1 MAAIL
6 AYPAPD
12 NVRSVAIVGAGL
24 IGASWA
30 AYFLSR
36 GIVVRATDPAPG
48 AEARLRAF
56 IDSAWTALERL
67 GLPPGADR
75 SKFAF
80 CEAIEETVQGV
91 DFVQENARED
101 EALKIELFHRIGDA
115 TPRGTIVASSSSALL
130 MSRIQSRCR
139 YPERCV
145 LGHPFNPPHLVPL
158 VEVVGGDRTDP
169 AAVDAAVAFYN
180 RIGKRAVRL
189 NREIGGHIANRLAAA
204 LWREAIHLVAT
215 GVASVED
222 VDASIAYGP
231 GLRWAI
237 MGPYLTYHMGGGT
250 GGLESF
256 FAQFGRMQEER
267 WADLGRPKMTPE
279 LQRTL
284 IEGVRDAT
292 GGKSMDE
299 LAAERDRCL
308 IAVLAALKAC
318 RAQTN

>member
-1 MAAIL
+1 MASNA
-6 AYPAPD
+6 AYRAPN
-12 NVRSVAIVGAGL
+12 NVRRIAIVGSGL

-36 GIVVRATDPAPG
+36 GIAVQATDPAPG

-56 IDSAWTALERL
+56 VSTAWPALEQL
-67 GLPPGADR
+67 GLPA
-75 SKFAF
+75 
-80 CEAIEETVQGV
+80 EAEPSRLVFFDSLEDAVEGV

-101 EALKIELFHRIGDA
+101 EAMKIELFHRIGEVA
-115 TPRGTIVASSSSALL
+115 PRETIIASSSSALL
-130 MSRIQSRCR
+130 LSRIQSRCR
-139 YPERCV
+139 NPERCV
-145 LGHPFNPPHLVPL
+145 LGHPFNPPHLIPL

-169 AAVDAAVAFYN
+169 AAVDAAIAFYD

-215 GVASVED
+215 GIASVED
-222 VDASIAYGP
+222 VDAAIAYGP

-237 MGPYLTYHMGGGT
+237 MGPYLTYHMGGGA

-256 FAQFGRMQEER
+256 FVQFGRMQEER
-267 WADLGRPKMTPE
+267 WADLGRPRMTPE
-279 LQRTL
+279 LQRVL
-284 IEGVRDAT
+284 ISGVREAT
-292 GGKSMDE
+292 RDKKMDE

-308 IAVLAALKAC
+308 IALLAALNSC
-318 RAQTN
+318 RDSAG

>member
-1 MAAIL
+1 MASNS
-6 AYPAPD
+6 AYRAPE
-12 NVRSVAIVGAGL
+12 NVRSIAIVGSGL

-30 AYFLSR
+30 AYYLSR
-36 GIVVRATDPAPG
+36 GIAVRATDPAAG
-48 AEARLRAF
+48 AEARLREF
-56 IDSAWTALERL
+56 VDMAWPALERL
-67 GLPPGADR
+67 GLSDGADR
-75 SKFAF
+75 SRLTF
-80 CEAIEETVQGV
+80 CKTIEAAVPNV

-101 EALKIELFHRIGDA
+101 EALKIELFRRMGDA
-115 TPRGTIVASSSSALL
+115 TPRETILASSSSALL

-139 YPERCV
+139 HPERCV

-169 AAVDAAVAFYN
+169 AAVDAAIDFYN

-204 LWREAIHLVAT
+204 LWREAIHLVAS
-215 GVASVED
+215 GVASVKD

-237 MGPYLTYHMGGGT
+237 MGPYLTYHMGGGA

-256 FAQFGRMQEER
+256 FTQFGRMQQER
-267 WADLGRPKMTPE
+267 WADLGKPKMTPE
-279 LQRTL
+279 LQRML
-284 IEGVRDAT
+284 IEGVRNAT

-308 IAVLAALKAC
+308 IALLAALKGC
-318 RAQTN
+318 RAEQP

>member
-1 MAAIL
+1 MASNL
-6 AYPAPD
+6 AYRAPK
-12 NVRSVAIVGAGL
+12 NVRRIAIVGAGL

-36 GIVVRATDPAPG
+36 GIAVRATDPAPG
-48 AEARLRAF
+48 AEARLRGF
-56 IDSAWTALERL
+56 VDTAWSALERL
-67 GLPPGADR
+67 GLPGEADR
-75 SKFAF
+75 SRLTF
-80 CEAIEETVQGV
+80 CETIEEAVRDV
-91 DFVQENARED
+91 DFVQESARED
-101 EALKIELFHRIGDA
+101 EALKIELFRRIGDA
-115 TPRGTIVASSSSALL
+115 TPRETIVASSSSALL
-130 MSRIQSRCR
+130 MGRIQSRCR

-158 VEVVGGDRTDP
+158 VEVVGGGQTDP
-169 AAVDAAVAFYN
+169 AAVDATIDFYN

-204 LWREAIHLVAT
+204 LWREAIHLVAA
-215 GVASVED
+215 GVASIED

-237 MGPYLTYHMGGGT
+237 MGPYLTYHMGGGA

-256 FAQFGRMQEER
+256 FVQFGRMQEER
-267 WADLGRPKMTPE
+267 WADLGQPKMTPE

-284 IEGVRDAT
+284 IEGVRKAT
-292 GGKSMDE
+292 GGKSMDA

-318 RAQTN
+318 RTQQD